1 MRGFATYSDANG
13 FHYVRSDIAVEWAR
27 QGRSACQRARRLGNV
42 IRFARYAHA
51 EDARHELPV
60 PSLGPEKSLRP
71 VPYIFTSEDIQRLM
85 QSVSRSGYR
94 TLRRSTYYT
103 LFGLLACTGLR
114 LSEAIHLRYAD
125 ITADG
130 LVIRRTK
137 FKKSRL
143 VPLHATAHAA
153 LARYL
158 EKRRSYA
165 PMDDHVFISLR
176 RKPLLVADA
185 ERAFRIAAGKIG
197 LRREAARP
205 RPTLHAL
212 RHTFAVRAL
221 ETCPDDRER
230 ITQHMVA
237 LSTYLGHGHVAHTY
251 NASTLGNNGGLTPTH
266 SIDPTGPAL
275 DSGNPIGCKDPDG
288 RPLAY
293 DQRGPGFPRV
303 DLSRVL
309 RHGTV

>member
-1 MRGFATYSDANG
+1 MLTKAVDTYIAMRRACGFAFQTEGTYLRGFAAYSDAKG
-13 FHYVRSDIAVEWAR
+13 YHYVRSDTAVEWAR
-27 QGRSACQRARRLGNV
+27 QGRSACQRARRLGHV

-60 PSLGPEKSLRP
+60 PSLGPEKSPRP
-71 VPYIFTSEDIQRLM
+71 VPYIFSFEDIQRLM
-85 QSVSRSGYR
+85 QSASQSGYR

-143 VPLHATAHAA
+143 VPLHATARAA

-158 EKRRSYA
+158 EKRRPYA

-185 ERAFRIAAGKIG
+185 ERAFRTAADKIG
-197 LRREAARP
+197 LRREAGRP

-221 ETCPDDRER
+221 ETSPDDRDR
-230 ITQHMVA
+230 VTQHMVA

-251 NASTLGNNGGLTPTH
+251 WYLEATPQLMRDVSERCERFVTGGQP
-266 SIDPTGPAL
+266 
-275 DSGNPIGCKDPDG
+275 
-288 RPLAY
+288 
-293 DQRGPGFPRV
+293 
-303 DLSRVL
+303 
-309 RHGTV
+309 